1 MATTTTTQQPL
12 PQFAPYQN
20 DYWARAQEV
29 ANTPYQQGPGTY
41 VGPNQTMQDGWGAI
55 QNRAMYG
62 NPAMNAAQ
70 QGLQGF
76 YGQQQMGATFNPYG
90 PVQGGSNPY
99 AMQDNPY
106 LQSQIDAAQGD
117 VVRNWNNVAKP
128 AWDSQMAGSGSFGN
142 ANVAQAAGNSA
153 SDMQKNL
160 GRISSDMRMGAYN
173 QAANLTESGL
183 NRNMSAQQFNAGMGE
198 QFAGRNDS
206 MYGNNQNR
214 MLNAYSMAPQFANQD
229 YTDFNALMGVAG
241 QQQQFN
247 QAQQNQNQNWWDQ
260 SRNYATNQLNTYGQ
274 QLGMMQPPM
283 QSSQYAPDPS
293 TMSQVIGGAITGAG
307 LMNWWDQP

>member
-76 YGQQQMGATFNPYG
+76 YGQQQMGATFNPY
-90 PVQGGSNPY
+90 

-106 LQSQIDAAQGD
+106 LNSQIDAAQGD
-117 VVRNWNNVAKP
+117 VIRNWNNVAKP
-128 AWDSQMAGSGSFGN
+128 AWDSAMSGSGSFGN

-173 QAANLTESGL
+173 QSAQLAESFA
-183 NRNMSAQQFNAGMGE
+183 NRNH
-198 QFAGRNDS
+198 S

-283 QSSQYAPDPS
+283 QTSQYAPDPS